1 MQHQKRFT
9 ILWSRDSWIW
19 SSRTRRHRRFATS
32 WSWGGTVT
40 IVTKSGARISSTVDA
55 PRGSGPRGIDWSEV
69 DAKYRAL
76 MPESSLPAKRI
87 EESLALIH
95 RFDQLRH
102 VSDLTRL
109 IG

>member
-1 MQHQKRFT
+1 MDLVESDPAPPGVRY
-9 ILWSRDSWIW
+9 
-19 SSRTRRHRRFATS
+19 S

-40 IVTKSGARISSTVDA
+40 IVTKSGARYSSTVDA

-109 IG
+109 IS